1 VIGVAICFL
10 HYSSVC
16 VVVAG
21 VDVVADN
28 VAGLRMLLRTGRR
41 ALLVLMWRRCW
52 RRHRTVSCVVR
63 ENIDAVVGSYHDRH
77 VGRKPKGRQQNQPGR
92 KLRSIIMM
100 SVLGQQ
106 LWKSKLV
113 AGVLSI
119 VVAAVVL
126 VWPFDSLVVLTLVCG
141 VSLVILGVIR
151 IVQALQIRKDTN
163 TARNTIETLAEQVP
177 A

>member
-1 VIGVAICFL
+1 VW
-10 HYSSVC
+10 

-28 VAGLRMLLRTGRR
+28 AAGLSVSLRTGRC
-41 ALLVLMWRRCW
+41 ALLVLMWRRCR
-52 RRHRTVSCVVR
+52 RRHRTVGCVVR
-63 ENIDAVVGSYHDRH
+63 ENIDAGAGSHDDRRI
-77 VGRKPKGRQQNQPGR
+77 GRKPKGRQQNQPDR

-113 AGVLSI
+113 AVVVGAMVL
-119 VVAAVVL
+119 AAAVL
-126 VWPFDSLVVLTLVCG
+126 VWPFDALAVLTLVCG
-141 VSLVILGVIR
+141 VSLVILGVIQ
-151 IVQALQIRKDTN
+151 IVQALQIRNDTK
-163 TARNTIETLAEQVP
+163 TARDTVEALSDQVP